1 MDMNKWI
8 ALCCL
13 SFFLVPVVAHE
24 VQPEGLVN
32 LQATASLEVETD
44 TMQAIIAV
52 EAENHDP
59 GILAQQINEKMA
71 WALDLTKKYNDV
83 KVKGGQYTS
92 HQIYN
97 KRIFK
102 AWRGRQT
109 ITLESKNS
117 AALGELI
124 GKLQKKLLVK
134 SLNYHVSKEKLDGIN
149 KRLIKQA
156 IENFKEQALVITKEF
171 GKNKYVLHHINVNQN
186 NPQRPIYYAKSRMTA
201 DSTMIETAPA
211 NLQQNTSNI
220 QVNISGT
227 IRLIK

>member
-1 MDMNKWI
+1 MEMNKWI

-13 SFFLVPVVAHE
+13 SFFLSPALAHE
-24 VQPEGLVN
+24 VQPDGIVN
-32 LQATASLEVETD
+32 LQASASLEVETD

-59 GILAQQINEKMA
+59 AVLAQQINKKMA
-71 WALDLTKKYNDV
+71 WALDSAKKYSKV

-102 AWRGRQT
+102 AWRGSQT

-134 SLNYHVSKEKLDGIN
+134 SLSYHVSKKKLEGIN
-149 KRLIKQA
+149 KKLIKQA
-156 IENFKEQALVITKEF
+156 IENFKDQALVITSGF
-171 GKNKYVLHHINVNQN
+171 GKNKYVIRHINVNKN
-186 NPQRPIYYAKSRMTA
+186 NPQRPIYYAKSRMMA
-201 DSTMIETAPA
+201 NSPMIESTPA
-211 NLQQNTSNI
+211 NLQQNTSNVQI
-220 QVNISGT
+220 NISGT